1 MEEER
6 RAAVKQAGKV
16 GKSTKQITPLVFFF
30 FFGELV
36 TIPARSDQMERASSA
51 FVFKLV

>member
-16 GKSTKQITPLVFFF
+16 GKSTKQVTFF

-36 TIPARSDQMERASSA
+36 TIPARSDQMEGASSA